1 MDERQWPPSLAI
13 NRLNSSTF
21 RNRADSSSLPFPP
34 FFFSNLVLSPFS
46 SPFTTK
52 MASHIV
58 GYPRMGPKRELKFT
72 LESFWDKKSSAEDLK
87 KVAADL
93 RSSIWKQMSGAGIKY
108 IPGNTFSYYDQVL
121 DTTSMLGAVPPRY
134 NWTGGEIGYDTYF
147 SMARGNASVPAMEMT
162 KWFDTNYHFIVPE
175 LGPDV
180 KFSYA
185 SHKAVDEFKEAKALG
200 VDTVPVLI
208 GPVSYLLLSK
218 PAKGVE
224 KTFSLLSLLPKIIPI
239 YKEVISELKAA
250 GASWIQFDEP
260 TLVLDLDSQQLQ
272 AFTAAYA
279 DLESTL
285 SGLNVLI
292 ETYFA
297 DLTPEAYKTLIG
309 LKGVTAY
316 GLDLV
321 RGTQTTDLVKKD
333 FPKGKYLFAG
343 VVDGRNIWANDLAS
357 SLSTLQALEAVVG
370 KDKLVV
376 STSCSLLHTAV
387 DLVNETKLDDEIKS
401 WLAFAAQKVV
411 EVNALAKALAGQ
423 KDEAFFSS
431 NAAAQASRKSSPR
444 VTNAAV
450 QKAADALKGS
460 DHRRATNV
468 SARLDVQ
475 QKKLNLPILPTTTI
489 GSFPQTVE
497 LRRVRREFKANKIS
511 EDDYVKAIKEEIKKV
526 VNLQEELDIDVLVH
540 GEPERND
547 MVEYFG
553 EQLSGFAFTVNGW
566 VQSYGSRCVKPPII
580 YGDVSR
586 PKAMTV
592 FWSSTAQS
600 MTKRPMKGMLT
611 GPVTILNWSFV
622 RNDQPRFETCYQIAL
637 AIKDEVEDLEKAGIN
652 VIQID
657 EAALREGLPLRKSE
671 HAFYLKWAVHS
682 FRITNCGVKDT
693 TQIHTHMCYSN
704 FNDIIHSII
713 DMDADVI
720 TIENSRSDEK
730 LLSVF
735 REGVKYG
742 AGIGPGVYDIHSP
755 RIPSTEEI
763 ADRINKMLAVLETNI
778 LWVNPDCGLKTRKYE
793 EVKPALNNMVAA
805 AKQLRTKLASAK

>member
-1 MDERQWPPSLAI
+1 
-13 NRLNSSTF
+13 
-21 RNRADSSSLPFPP
+21 
-34 FFFSNLVLSPFS
+34 
-46 SPFTTK
+46 

-58 GYPRMGPKRELKFT
+58 GYPRMGPKRELKFA
-72 LESFWDKKSSAEDLK
+72 LESFWDGKSSAEDLE

-93 RSSIWKQMSGAGIKY
+93 RASIWKQMSEAGIKY
-108 IPGNTFSYYDQVL
+108 IPSNTFSYYDQVL
-121 DTTSMLGAVPPRY
+121 DTTAMLGAVPPRY
-134 NWTGGEIGYDTYF
+134 NWPGNEIGFSTYF

-185 SHKAVDEFKEAKALG
+185 SHKAVNEYNEAKALG
-200 VDTVPVLI
+200 IDTVPVLI
-208 GPVSYLLLSK
+208 GPVTYLLLSK

-224 KTFSLLSLLPKIIPI
+224 KTFSLLSLLDKILPI
-239 YKEVISELKAA
+239 YKEVIAELKAA

-260 TLVLDLDSQQLQ
+260 TLVLDLESHKLE
-272 AFTAAYA
+272 AFTKAYA
-279 DLESTL
+279 ELESSL

-297 DLTPEAYKTLIG
+297 DVPAAAYKTLTSLSAVSG
-309 LKGVTAY
+309 FGF
-316 GLDLV
+316 DLV
-321 RGTQTTDLVKKD
+321 RGTQTLDLIKGG
-333 FPKGKYLFAG
+333 FPSGKYLFAG
-343 VVDGRNIWANDLAS
+343 VVDGRNIWANDLAA
-357 SLSTLQALEAVVG
+357 SLATLQSLEGIVG

-376 STSCSLLHTAV
+376 STSSSLLHTAV
-387 DLVNETKLDDEIKS
+387 DLVNETKLDQEIKS

-423 KDEAFFSS
+423 KDEAFFSA

-444 VTNAAV
+444 VTNEAV
-450 QKAADALKGS
+450 QKAAAALKGS

-468 SARLDVQ
+468 SARLDAQ

-489 GSFPQTVE
+489 GSFPQTIE
-497 LRRVRREFKANKIS
+497 LRRVRREYKAKKIS
-511 EDDYVKAIKEEIKKV
+511 EEDYIKAIKEEINKV
-526 VNLQEELDIDVLVH
+526 VKLQEELDIDVLVH

-553 EQLSGFAFTVNGW
+553 EQLSGFAFTANGW

-586 PKAMTV
+586 PKPMTV
-592 FWSSTAQS
+592 FWSTAAQS

-637 AIKDEVEDLEKAGIN
+637 AIKDEVEDLEKAGIT

-671 HAFYLKWAVHS
+671 HAFYLDWAVHS
-682 FRITNCGVKDT
+682 FRITNVGVEDT

-735 REGVKYG
+735 REGIKYG

-778 LWVNPDCGLKTRKYE
+778 LWVNPDCGLKTRKYT
-793 EVKPALNNMVAA
+793 EVKPALENMVSA
-805 AKQLRTKLASAK
+805 AKLLRTQLASAK